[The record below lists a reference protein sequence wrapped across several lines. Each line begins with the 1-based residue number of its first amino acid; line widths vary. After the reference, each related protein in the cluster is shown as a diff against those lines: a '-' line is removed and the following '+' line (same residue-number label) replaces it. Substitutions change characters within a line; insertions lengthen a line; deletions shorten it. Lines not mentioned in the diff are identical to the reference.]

1 MIGFSPF
8 IGEVAREAQSAL
20 WFFLLA
26 FAITAAAALAYTRSL
41 LLASLAVG
49 CSLFSLIWQFGVMGA
64 AGLNLNP
71 LALIIPFLAY
81 AIGVSHGVQ
90 QINLISAGV
99 AKGLSG
105 YDAAR
110 ASFRRLLWPG
120 GSALITAIAGF
131 LEEID
136 RIRREPVSEQELTDV
151 QAYLTGSYVFAFE
164 RNTQL
169 ARYAVRSKRFGL
181 GFDHIERYPELIRG
195 VTREDVLRVARDHL
209 HPERMIRVSAG
220 AG

>member
-1 MIGFSPF
+1 MITAALQDVDPQTQAPIDYFEMAERLEAQIRAKYESRETAIHMIGFSPF

-49 CSLFSLIWQFGVMGA
+49 CSVFSLVWQFGVMGA
-64 AGLNLNP
+64 AGLDLNP

-105 YDAAR
+105 WGISMR
-110 ASFRRLLWPG
+110 
-120 GSALITAIAGF
+120 
-131 LEEID
+131 
-136 RIRREPVSEQELTDV
+136 SE
-151 QAYLTGSYVFAFE
+151 
-164 RNTQL
+164 
-169 ARYAVRSKRFGL
+169 
-181 GFDHIERYPELIRG
+181 
-195 VTREDVLRVARDHL
+195 
-209 HPERMIRVSAG
+209 G
-220 AG
+220 AGV